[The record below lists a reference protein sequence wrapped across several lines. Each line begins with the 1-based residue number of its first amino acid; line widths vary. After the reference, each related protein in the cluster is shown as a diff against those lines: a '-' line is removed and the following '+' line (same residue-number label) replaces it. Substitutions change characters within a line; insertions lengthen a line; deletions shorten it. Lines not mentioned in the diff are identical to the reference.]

1 MRILYDYEIFSLQ
14 KYGGASRYITE
25 VISRLCLK
33 KGVDI
38 SLFMGYYIN
47 DYGLE
52 NSRDYCE
59 KFFGKKLPFI
69 PKVKNLYNIPNR
81 IFFKSFYKKIDFD
94 IFHQT
99 YFNSFKYDNKGKF
112 IVTVLDMIHEIYPDY
127 FSAFD
132 FSRKYKKIAVN
143 AADGIICISNSTKN
157 DLINILNVPEDKIE
171 VIHLANSLNLE
182 VNTKRII
189 DYPYILYVGKRRG
202 YKNFLKFIEAY
213 SKEEGIYK
221 NINVLCFGGGG
232 ITDEESKILKDLK
245 IYDKVFQKT
254 GSDEMLA
261 NIYKYSSA
269 FVYPSE
275 YEGFGIPPLE
285 AMNYGCPMVVSN
297 KSSIPEVVGDAGLY
311 FDPDNKEELIEK
323 LKQVLFN
330 SNIRKEL
337 ISNGYRRVKD
347 FTWDKC
353 ADETYSFYKKLI

>member
-1 MRILYDYEIFSLQ
+1 MKLLYDYEIFSLQ
-14 KYGGASRYITE
+14 KYGGASRYISE

-33 KGVDI
+33 KDVDI

-52 NSRDYCE
+52 NSKEYCE
-59 KFFGKKLPFI
+59 KYFGKKLPFI

-81 IFFKSFYKKIDFD
+81 IFFKRFYKKIDFD

-112 IVTVLDMIHEIYPDY
+112 IVTVLDMIHEIYPEY

-132 FSRKYKKIAVN
+132 FSKKYKEIAVD

-157 DLINILNVPEDKIE
+157 DLINILNVPEEKIR
-171 VIHLANSLNLE
+171 VVYLANSLNVE
-182 VNTKRII
+182 VSEEKII
-189 DYPYILYVGKRRG
+189 EFPYILYVGKRGG
-202 YKNFLKFIEAY
+202 YKNFHKFIYAY
-213 SKEEGIYK
+213 SAVEEIHK
-221 NINVLCFGGGG
+221 NFIVLCFGGGKF
-232 ITDEESKILKDLK
+232 TEEENRMFNDLK
-245 IYDKVFQKT
+245 ISQKVQQKS
-254 GSDEMLA
+254 GSDEILA

-285 AMNYGCPMVVSN
+285 AMNYGCPLVVSN
-297 KSSIPEVVGDAGLY
+297 KSSIPEVVGNAGLY

-323 LKQVLFN
+323 LKQVLYN
-330 SNIRKEL
+330 SDVRMDL
-337 ISNGYRRVKD
+337 IAKGYERVKN

-353 ADETYSFYKKLI
+353 ANETYSFYKTFI

>member
-1 MRILYDYEIFSLQ
+1 MKILYDYEIFSLQ

-25 VISRLCLK
+25 VISRICLK
-33 KGVDI
+33 KDVDI

-52 NSRDYCE
+52 NSREFCE

-81 IFFKSFYKKIDFD
+81 IFFKRFYKNTDFD

-99 YFNSFKYDNKGKF
+99 YFNSFKYDNKGKY
-112 IVTVLDMIHEIYPDY
+112 IVTVLDMIHEIYPEY

-132 FSRKYKKIAVN
+132 FSRKFKKIAVN
-143 AADGIICISNSTKN
+143 VADGIICISNSTKN
-157 DLINILNVPEDKIE
+157 DLINILNVQEEKIK
-171 VIHLANSLNLE
+171 VIYLANSLNVE
-182 VNTKRII
+182 VSAKKIVEV
-189 DYPYILYVGKRRG
+189 PYILYVGKRGG
-202 YKNFLKFIEAY
+202 YKNFLKFISAY
-213 SKEEGIYK
+213 SEVEEINK
-221 NINVLCFGGGG
+221 NFNVICFGGGKF
-232 ITDEESKILKDLK
+232 TEEENKMLKELK
-245 IYDKVFQKT
+245 ISQKVKQKS

-261 NIYKYSSA
+261 NIYKYSSV

-285 AMNYGCPMVVSN
+285 AMKYGCPLVVSN
-297 KSSIPEVVGDAGLY
+297 KSSIPEVVGNAGLY

-323 LKQVLFN
+323 LKQLLFN
-330 SNIRKEL
+330 NDVRSDL
-337 ISNGYRRVKD
+337 ISKGYERVKS

-353 ADETYSFYKKLI
+353 ANETYSFYKTFI